1 MQLIKNSFC
10 FVVTVLFV
18 VYSVSNLQQA
28 PNSDVQSEYDIER
41 QYFMDLQEHREACY
55 ERILLLG
62 VLSKRELPAVKREL
76 EMYLYEL
83 QMIQQQ
89 MEQLGVIDELFQQ
102 MITLDKQF
110 ITNTLQAID
119 SQDERYLENL
129 GELYMQLQDYHY
141 KLHLQYVSQKD

>member
-1 MQLIKNSFC
+1 MQLIKNGFC
-10 FVVTVLFV
+10 FVMTVLFV
-18 VYSVSNLQQA
+18 AYSVSNLQQA
-28 PNSDVQSEYDIER
+28 PKSDVQSEYDIER

-62 VLSKRELPAVKREL
+62 TLSKRELTVVKREL

-83 QMIQQQ
+83 QIIQQQ
-89 MEQLGVIDELFQQ
+89 IEKLGVPDELFQQ
-102 MITLDKQF
+102 MIALDEQF

-141 KLHLQYVSQKD
+141 KLHLEYVSQKD